1 MSPREQIYQAL
12 FDLLKTDAAIK
23 TTSRRLRHWSEVA
36 PTDQPALFLS
46 QKNEMAAVKTRVPT
60 IWTLN
65 LDLWLYVRSGGDND
79 SPPSAYFNPII
90 DRIVEKLMPPEHLG
104 EQTLGGL
111 VERCRI
117 EGPIETDEG
126 VLGDQAV
133 VVIPVTLFVPQ

>member
-12 FDLLKTDAAIK
+12 FDLLKAETSIK
-23 TTSRRLRHWSEVA
+23 TISRRLRHWSEVPPA
-36 PTDQPALFLS
+36 DQPALFLV
-46 QKNEMAAVKTRVPT
+46 QKIETATVRTKIPT
-60 IWTLN
+60 IWTFHV
-65 LDLWLYVRSGGDND
+65 DLWLYVRSSGEHDT
-79 SPPSAYFNPII
+79 PPMYYANPII
-90 DRIVEKLMPPEHLG
+90 DRIVQKLMPPEHLG

-133 VVIPVTLFVPQ
+133 IVIPVTMLVPQ